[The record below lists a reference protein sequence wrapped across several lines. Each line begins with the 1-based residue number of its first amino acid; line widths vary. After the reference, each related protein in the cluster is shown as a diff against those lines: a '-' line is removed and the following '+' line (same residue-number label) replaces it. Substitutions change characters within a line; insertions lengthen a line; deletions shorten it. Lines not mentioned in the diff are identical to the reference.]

1 MTDIARRRA
10 DRLRVMNA
18 IYEAAEGSRMSH
30 VSGGW
35 LLEHLGLSDEEL
47 GGICRYLEGE
57 HLITVGR
64 EYWGHHTPF
73 MILLTHAGIEEM
85 KRSREAPDQATEHF
99 PPISV
104 SHIEG
109 DAIGSAIQPGS
120 LRAHQAVFVSH
131 LNLDKVREIVGEF
144 EGQAAPLPLPDGD
157 TRQLRADMAAVKVQ
171 LDLPTPDHHTIRG
184 HLQSAHAILEHAT
197 DRTAAACL
205 ICFATC
211 SFERTKRLIATRVH
225 DRPGRRGAGHR
236 RGRRRSNSHY
246 QLGKPGRP
254 GWLDGTL
261 IAPGPRPRCRHGHG
275 CCSSVTIV
283 SISRRMTGARAGCA

>member
-1 MTDIARRRA
+1 MSSVTDIARRRA

-57 HLITVGR
+57 HLITAGH

-73 MILLTHAGIEEM
+73 MILLTHAGVEEM

-104 SHIEG
+104 IHIEG
-109 DAIGSAIQPGS
+109 DAIGSAIQVGNP
-120 LRAHQAVFVSH
+120 RAHQPVFIGD
-131 LNLDKVREIVGEF
+131 LNLDTVREIVGEF
-144 EGQAAPLPLPDGD
+144 EAHAASLRLPDGD

-171 LDLPTPDHHTIRG
+171 TGLPTPDHDTIAG
-184 HLQSAHAILEHAT
+184 HLQSARVILEHAT
-197 DRTAAACL
+197 NRTAAAGL
-205 ICFATC
+205 
-211 SFERTKRLIATRVH
+211 
-225 DRPGRRGAGHR
+225 
-236 RGRRRSNSHY
+236 
-246 QLGKPGRP
+246 
-254 GWLDGTL
+254 LDL
-261 IAPGPRPRCRHGHG
+261 LRNLHL
-275 CCSSVTIV
+275 
-283 SISRRMTGARAGCA
+283 